1 MATSLTGQTLLVPD
15 QANAETSANEF
26 ILATEQLGALNIIG
40 FQDRFTPPTSGLTD
54 GDAYI
59 IGIGGIPTGD
69 WTGFDKK
76 DIAFYWQGWIRIKK
90 SPGIVGNITD
100 NAVPEL
106 KGLVSYDAVE
116 DEWYRVQEPLWYAT
130 AEHFTGRYFNNLFTG
145 TVNYPIHATAY
156 KGTLSAATTTITHGI
171 SLNYMG
177 ASGTVAGYAYV
188 PFCMIRDNTV
198 SAAADIIT
206 YTLPDKNTTIQVT
219 NSSIIIADSGGP
231 AYGVGYDYLLL
242 FEYVKAP

>member
-40 FQDRFTPPTSGLTD
+40 FQDLYTPPTSGLTD

-59 IGIGGIPTGD
+59 IGTGNGGVPIGD
-69 WTGFDKK
+69 WTGFDPK

-100 NAVPEL
+100 ITNPEL
-106 KGLVSYDAVE
+106 RGLVSYDAVQ
-116 DEWYRVQEPLWYAT
+116 DEWFRVEAPLWFGDET
-130 AEHFTGRYFNNLFTG
+130 FTGRYMFGG
-145 TVNYPIHATAY
+145 TTYPIHSKMFTF
-156 KGTLSAATTTITHGI
+156 TLGASSVTQAHGVT
-171 SLNYMG
+171 LNTLG
-177 ASGTVAGYAYV
+177 ASGGVGGYAYV
-188 PFCMIRDNTV
+188 PYAFVRDNSVT
-198 SAAADIIT
+198 AASHIIT
-206 YTLPDKNTTIQVT
+206 YTIPDKNTSIKVDEYDITIEST
-219 NSSIIIADSGGP
+219 
-231 AYGVGYDYLLL
+231 YGTGYQAVVY